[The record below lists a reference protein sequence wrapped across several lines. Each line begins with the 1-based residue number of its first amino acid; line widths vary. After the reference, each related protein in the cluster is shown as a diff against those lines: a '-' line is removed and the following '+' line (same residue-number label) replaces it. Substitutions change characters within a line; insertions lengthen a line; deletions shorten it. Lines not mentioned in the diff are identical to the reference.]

1 MGKTQILIQTKKPET
16 NCMKFRLI
24 YQLSS
29 KSERSLFA
37 IIVSEKKIRSHLIR
51 LFLVYKK
58 TSKKCN
64 YAIKL

>member
-37 IIVSEKKIRSHLIR
+37 IIVSEKKYVPTLHDYILS
-51 LFLVYKK
+51 
-58 TSKKCN
+58 
-64 YAIKL
+64 IKNK